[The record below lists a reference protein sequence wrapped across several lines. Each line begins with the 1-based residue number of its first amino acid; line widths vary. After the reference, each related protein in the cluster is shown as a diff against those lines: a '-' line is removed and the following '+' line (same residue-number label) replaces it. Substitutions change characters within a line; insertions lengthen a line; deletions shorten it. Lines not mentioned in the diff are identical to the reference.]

1 MALARIGR
9 ARRVENFTWPGFVDA
24 LATLLMVII
33 FVLMVFV
40 LIQINLAYR
49 VSGQETTLGEMRQQ
63 LASLSELLN
72 IERRA
77 NADLAANLAQITNQL
92 NSSNA
97 DRTNLQA
104 ELTSVRAALNLR
116 NNDIAELVAKQTD
129 MKASLTA
136 ARVSLE
142 ERLGALQLVEG
153 QLAMALAKNQ
163 RATDKI
169 NLLSTEVVKSKADAD
184 ASRTE
189 ITKMASALEL
199 AEKQLAMAQAKS
211 QSATDKISI
220 LSAEVNASR
229 AETKASRAEVTE
241 MTAALAALRLRIEE
255 LKSLLAEKERETV
268 RDKVAIANLGRS
280 LNNALASR
288 VQELQRFR
296 SEFFGRLRDVLKGRD
311 DVQIVG
317 DRFVFQSEVLF
328 AQGQAEIGPQG
339 QEQLAKLAITLADIA
354 EKIPSDINWV
364 LQVDGHTDNVPIRA
378 GRYADNWDLSTERAL
393 SVVRYLNEQGLP
405 ANRLAAAGYG
415 EYQPLDTSD
424 NDNARRKNRRIELK
438 ITQRVAIK

>member
-1 MALARIGR
+1 MALARIGN

-40 LIQINLAYR
+40 LIQVNLAYR
-49 VSGQETTLGEMRQQ
+49 VSGQDATLGEMRQQ

-77 NADLAANLAQITNQL
+77 SADLAANLVQITNQL
-92 NSSNA
+92 KSSNA
-97 DRTNLQA
+97 GRTELEA
-104 ELTSVRAALNLR
+104 ELSSVQAALTMR
-116 NNDIAELVAKQTD
+116 NSEIAKLAARQADIE
-129 MKASLTA
+129 ASLAA
-136 ARVSLE
+136 ARASLE
-142 ERLGALQLVEG
+142 ERLGALQLAEG
-153 QLAMALAKNQ
+153 QLAMAHAKNQ
-163 RATDKI
+163 
-169 NLLSTEVVKSKADAD
+169 
-184 ASRTE
+184 
-189 ITKMASALEL
+189 
-199 AEKQLAMAQAKS
+199 
-211 QSATDKISI
+211 SATNKIGT
-220 LSAEVNASR
+220 LSAEITASK
-229 AETKASRAEVTE
+229 AETEASRAEVAE
-241 MTAALAALRLRIEE
+241 MTRALAALRLRIED
-255 LKSLLAEKERETV
+255 LTNLLAEKERETT

-280 LNNALASR
+280 LNNALATR

-354 EKIPSDINWV
+354 QKIPGDINWI

-393 SVVRYLNEQGLP
+393 SVVRYLNQQGLP

-415 EYQPLDTSD
+415 EYQPLDASD
-424 NDNARRKNRRIELK
+424 SANARRKNRRIELK

>member
-1 MALARIGR
+1 MALARIGN

-40 LIQINLAYR
+40 LIQVNLAYR
-49 VSGQETTLGEMRQQ
+49 VSGQDATLGEMRQQ

-77 NADLAANLAQITNQL
+77 SADLAANLAQITNQL

-97 DRTNLQA
+97 GRTELEA
-104 ELTSVRAALNLR
+104 ELSSVQAALTMR
-116 NNDIAELVAKQTD
+116 NSEIAKLAARQADIE
-129 MKASLTA
+129 ASLAA
-136 ARVSLE
+136 ARASLE
-142 ERLGALQLVEG
+142 ERLGALQLAEG
-153 QLAMALAKNQ
+153 
-163 RATDKI
+163 
-169 NLLSTEVVKSKADAD
+169 
-184 ASRTE
+184 
-189 ITKMASALEL
+189 
-199 AEKQLAMAQAKS
+199 QLAMAQAKN
-211 QSATDKISI
+211 QSATNKIGT
-220 LSAEVNASR
+220 LSAEITASK
-229 AETKASRAEVTE
+229 AETEASRAEVAE
-241 MTAALAALRLRIEE
+241 MTRALAALRLRIED
-255 LKSLLAEKERETV
+255 LTNLLAEKERETT

-280 LNNALASR
+280 LNNALATR

-354 EKIPSDINWV
+354 QKIPGDINWI

-393 SVVRYLNEQGLP
+393 SVVRYLNQQGLP

-415 EYQPLDTSD
+415 EYQPLDASD
-424 NDNARRKNRRIELK
+424 SANARRKNRRIELK
-438 ITQRVAIK
+438 ITQRVTIK